1 MQFYSPALRNRT
13 RFKDTLMDQY
23 EQFWHDGFMVLDTGL
38 SEKTIDHLIKNV
50 KPFWQDKKP
59 HGSGYHDSNRVQD
72 AWYSVPEVKQVATH
86 PLIVDTLRKLY
97 GRTPLPFQ
105 TLNFKKGTGQ
115 RPHADS
121 IHFNSEPF
129 GLMCGVWVALED
141 VSVDQGPLVYYP
153 GSQQLGEIN
162 FEDAQLDADYKYY
175 PQYEDYIESVIKLH
189 NYTPQYGIVKK
200 GQAIIWSANILHG
213 GAPQIKSELTRY
225 SQVTH
230 YL

>member
-1 MQFYSPALRNRT
+1 
-13 RFKDTLMDQY
+13 MDQY

-141 VSVDQGPLVYYP
+141 VVWIKGLWCTTPEVS
-153 GSQQLGEIN
+153 SWERSISKMRNSMRIIN
-162 FEDAQLDADYKYY
+162 
-175 PQYEDYIESVIKLH
+175 
-189 NYTPQYGIVKK
+189 
-200 GQAIIWSANILHG
+200 IILSMRTISN
-213 GAPQIKSELTRY
+213 Q
-225 SQVTH
+225 
-230 YL
+230 